1 MDDHVKI
8 RVAVEDCGGGGGAA
22 ADYDAGALVED

>member
-8 RVAVEDCGGGGGAA
+8 RVAVEDCGGGGGG